1 MELAVMHMSGAY
13 LAQNFYR
20 EPLGC
25 PDGAGQGAESRS
37 ASDGKTP
44 GTESRGAEIGNV
56 GIREIDCRDIEGT
69 RSYCDDRA
77 KERLRERIA
86 DAPFSGIHFL
96 DSGNYHY
103 LSLLWLEKIT
113 EPFSLVL
120 VDHHPDMQRPAFGD
134 ITSCGGWVREALLTH
149 PCLERVYVAGVEPE
163 LLEQE
168 GILTGVTVS
177 GEKADFP
184 VERVHVGL
192 SGLWERGGSGEEH
205 RRPVYL
211 SIDKDALRRQD
222 ARCDWDQ
229 GEMSMEELFGLLD
242 QIAGHCR
249 ILGADVCGENP
260 DDESGEVAEVNKP
273 TNQRLAEKLL
283 DCIVASC

>member
-1 MELAVMHMSGAY
+1 MKSGNSPEKMELVIMHMSGAY
-13 LAQNFYR
+13 FAEDFYR
-20 EPLGC
+20 
-25 PDGAGQGAESRS
+25 DIQIR
-37 ASDGKTP
+37 DRK
-44 GTESRGAEIGNV
+44 
-56 GIREIDCRDIEGT
+56 IREIDCRDIGGT
-69 RSYCDDRA
+69 RGYCDDQA

-103 LSLLWLEKIT
+103 LSLLWLEKIK

-120 VDHHPDMQRPAFGD
+120 FDHHPDMQRPVFGN

-149 PCLERVYVAGVEPE
+149 PCLNRVYVAGVKPE

-192 SGLWERGGSGEEH
+192 SGLWGRGGSGEKQGADKREKM
-205 RRPVYL
+205 REWEKEGAGKLRNPVYL
-211 SIDKDALRRQD
+211 SIDKDVLGQQD

-229 GEMSMEELFGLLD
+229 GEMSLEELFGLLD
-242 QIAGHCR
+242 QIIGHCR
-249 ILGADVCGENP
+249 ILGVDICGENP
-260 DDESGEVAEVNKP
+260 ESKGSGDVLVN
-273 TNQRLAEKLL
+273 NRCNRRLVQKLM
-283 DCIVASC
+283 DVIS